1 MSISSLAHKA
11 QEMVGDHSTAIL
23 TAVGVV
29 GTVTTAVLT
38 GRAAFKASQIID
50 AKRKWDVWYRGP
62 ESALEVDDRIDLPS
76 ELSTKEKAELTWKLY
91 IPAVGAG
98 ATTIG
103 AIIFANR
110 IGAKRTVAMAAAYGL
125 SDRKFSEYKE
135 KVKEKLGDTKE
146 TKIVDEIAQ
155 DRVNNKPPERVVIIG
170 SGDVLCFDA
179 STGRYF
185 MCTHEK
191 IQKAQN
197 EVNRE
202 IINHSTC
209 SLSTFY
215 DMIGLPPTRYSNDV
229 GWNMNHHLEIVHSLT
244 MSPDDRPCLV
254 IDFSVE
260 PIRDYDKLY

>member
-38 GRAAFKASQIID
+38 GRAAYKASSVIRD
-50 AKRKWDVWYRGP
+50 AYDQDISAGP
-62 ESALEVDDRIDLPS
+62 MT
-76 ELSTKEKAELTWKLY
+76 TKERVELTWKLY
-91 IPAVGAG
+91 VPAVGAG
-98 ATTIG
+98 ATTVG
-103 AIIFANR
+103 AIVFANR

>member
-1 MSISSLAHKA
+1 MSITSLGKKAHDLIG
-11 QEMVGDHSTAIL
+11 EHSTALL
-23 TAVGVV
+23 TGVGVV
-29 GTVTTAVLT
+29 GTVTTAVLA
-38 GRAAFKASQIID
+38 GRGAYKASQIID
-50 AKRKWDVWYRGP
+50 AERRYRGT
-62 ESALEVDDRIDLPS
+62 EIGMEANDSVDLPS
-76 ELSTKEKAELTWKLY
+76 ELSSQEKGKLTWKLY

-98 ATTIG
+98 AATIT

-110 IGAKRTVAMAAAYGL
+110 IGARRTAAMAAAYGL
-125 SDRKFSEYKE
+125 SDRAFSDYKE
-135 KVKEKLGDTKE
+135 KVKEKLGVTKE
-146 TKIVDEIAQ
+146 TKIVDDIAQ
-155 DRVNNKPPERVVIIG
+155 DRVNKNPPERVVIIG
-170 SGDVLCFDA
+170 QGDVLCFDA

-191 IQKAQN
+191 IMKAQN

-229 GWNMNHHLEIVHSLT
+229 GWNMDHHLEIVHSVT

-260 PIRDYDKLY
+260 PIKDFDRLYS